1 MEKQYR
7 YFNQRLST
15 VSLEVVRP
23 LIKVLNQPN
32 RMIGIKGA
40 RGVGKTTLLLQYAKQ
55 SLPLDQR
62 TLYVSLDDPWFS
74 NRSLTDFADDFVKQG
89 GTTLLLDEVHH
100 YPNWSEHLKFIYDQ
114 FPGLRILFTGSS
126 VLHIDSSTA
135 DLSRRAVFRTL
146 YGLSFREYL
155 NWTYGTHL
163 EPVPIESVLADHLEI
178 ARTINEQIKPIKAF
192 REYRQRGV
200 YPFSFENNEFYLE
213 KLRETSRIAIE
224 SDIRSYHQLGPDM
237 VDYLLKLLSVLAD
250 TVPLVPNITKLS
262 ERIGTTR
269 NTLIH
274 LLDYLEK
281 AQLIH
286 RLYKQAEGITRLQKP
301 DKLYLNDSNLM
312 FALSW
317 SDVNKGALRETFFV
331 HQVRPAHSLQVAKQG
346 DFIVDENYI
355 IEVGGKNK
363 TNKQIRYLDNAYIAS
378 DDIEYGYKHKIPLW
392 MFGLLY

>member
-1 MEKQYR
+1 MEKQFS
-7 YFNQRLST
+7 YFNQRLATISM
-15 VSLEVVRP
+15 EVVRP
-23 LIKVLNQPN
+23 LIEFLNQPH

-40 RGVGKTTLLLQYAKQ
+40 RGVGKTTLLLQYAKE

-62 TLYVSLDDPWFS
+62 TLYASLDDPWFS

-100 YPNWSEHLKFIYDQ
+100 YPNWSENLKFIYDQ

-135 DLSRRAVFRTL
+135 DLSRRAIFRTL

-163 EPVPIESVLADHLEI
+163 GPVPIENILSDHLGI

-192 REYRQRGV
+192 REYTQRGV
-200 YPFSFENNEFYLE
+200 YPFSFENNEIFLE

-224 SDIRSYHQLGPDM
+224 SDLRSYHQLGPDM

-250 TVPLVPNITKLS
+250 TVPLIPNITKLS

-274 LLDYLEK
+274 LLNYLEK

-286 RLYKQAEGITRLQKP
+286 RLYKKAEGITRLQKP
-301 DKLYLNDSNLM
+301 DKLYLNDPNLM

-317 SDVNKGALRETFFV
+317 SDVDKGALRETFFV
-331 HQVRPAHSLQVAKQG
+331 HQVRPVHSLRLANHG

-355 IEVGGKNK
+355 FEIGGKNK
-363 TNKQIRYLDNAYIAS
+363 TNKQIRKVDNGFIAA
-378 DDIEYGYKHKIPLW
+378 DNIEFGYGNKIPLW

>member
-1 MEKQYR
+1 MEKQFS
-7 YFNQRLST
+7 YFNQRLAS
-15 VSLEVVRP
+15 VSLNQVRP
-23 LIKVLNQPN
+23 LIGVLNQPH

-74 NRSLTDFADDFVKQG
+74 NRSLTEFANDFVKQG

-100 YPNWSEHLKFIYDQ
+100 YPDWSEHLKFIYDQ
-114 FPGLRILFTGSS
+114 FPDLRILFTGSS

-155 NWTYGTHL
+155 NWTNGMQL
-163 EPVPIESVLADHLEI
+163 EPVPLKTILSDHLDI
-178 ARTINEQIKPIKAF
+178 ARTINKQIRPIKAF
-192 REYRQRGV
+192 REYTQRGV
-200 YPFSFENNEFYLE
+200 YPFSFENNEIFLE

-224 SDIRSYHQLGPDM
+224 SDLRSYHQLGPDM
-237 VDYLLKLLSVLAD
+237 VNYLLKLLSVLAD

-262 ERIGTTR
+262 ERIGSTR

-301 DKLYLNDSNLM
+301 DKLYLNDPNLM

-317 SDVNKGALRETFFV
+317 SDVNIGALRETFFV
-331 HQVRPAHSLQVAKQG
+331 HQVRPVSPLRLAIRG
-346 DFIVDENYI
+346 DFIVHEKYT
-355 IEVGGKNK
+355 IEIGGKNK
-363 TNKQIRYLDNAYIAS
+363 TDKQIRTLDNAYIAA
-378 DDIEYGYKHKIPLW
+378 DDIEYGYGNKIPLW

>member
-1 MEKQYR
+1 MEKQFS
-7 YFNQRLST
+7 YFNQRLAS
-15 VSLEVVRP
+15 VSLKQIRP
-23 LIKVLNQPN
+23 LIKVLDKPH

-74 NRSLTDFADDFVKQG
+74 NRSLTEFADDFVKQG

-100 YPNWSEHLKFIYDQ
+100 YPDWSENLKFIYDQ
-114 FPGLRILFTGSS
+114 FPGLRVLFTGSS

-155 NWTYGTHL
+155 NWTYETRL
-163 EPVPIESVLADHLEI
+163 EPVLFETILTDHLEI
-178 ARTINEQIKPIKAF
+178 ARAINDQIKPVKAY
-192 REYRQRGV
+192 REYTQRGV
-200 YPFSFENNEFYLE
+200 YPFSFENNEIFLE

-224 SDIRSYHQLGPDM
+224 SDLRSYHQLGPDM

-262 ERIGTTR
+262 ERIGSTR

-286 RLYKQAEGITRLQKP
+286 RLYKQTEGITRLQKP
-301 DKLYLNDSNLM
+301 DKLYLNDPNLM

-331 HQVRPAHSLQVAKQG
+331 HQVRPARTLRLAKQG
-346 DFIVDENYI
+346 DFIVDEAHT
-355 IEVGGKNK
+355 IEIGGKNK
-363 TNKQIRYLDNAYIAS
+363 TYKQIRNLENAYIAA
-378 DDIEYGYKHKIPLW
+378 DDIEYGYGNKIPLW

>member
-1 MEKQYR
+1 MEKQFR
-7 YFNQRLST
+7 FFNQRLATISMEFVRT
-15 VSLEVVRP
+15 LIEV
-23 LIKVLNQPN
+23 LDQQH

-74 NRSLTDFADDFVKQG
+74 NRSLTDFTDDFVKQG

-100 YPNWSEHLKFIYDQ
+100 YPNWSENLKFMYDQ
-114 FPGLRILFTGSS
+114 FPALRILFTGSS

-155 NWTYGTHL
+155 NWTYGTDL
-163 EPVPIESVLADHLEI
+163 EPVPLKRILTDHPDI
-178 ARTINEQIKPIKAF
+178 ARSINTQFKPIKAF
-192 REYRQRGV
+192 RDYIQKGV
-200 YPFSFENNEFYLE
+200 YPFSFENSDIFLE

-224 SDIRSYHQLGPDM
+224 SDLRSYHQLGPDM
-237 VDYLLKLLSVLAD
+237 VSHLLKLLSVLAD
-250 TVPLVPNITKLS
+250 TVPLTPNITKLS

-301 DKLYLNDSNLM
+301 DKLYLNDPNLM

-317 SDVNKGALRETFFV
+317 SDVNTGALRETFFV
-331 HQVRPAHSLQVAKQG
+331 HQVRPVHSLRLANQG
-346 DFIVDENYI
+346 DFIVDENYT

-363 TNKQIRYLDNAYIAS
+363 TNKQIHSVENAYIAS
-378 DDIEYGYKHKIPLW
+378 DDIEYGYQHKIPLW

>member
-1 MEKQYR
+1 MEKQFS

-15 VSLEVVRP
+15 VTLKQVRP
-23 LIKVLNQPN
+23 LIKVLGQQH

-40 RGVGKTTLLLQYAKQ
+40 RGVGKTTLLLQFAKQ

-62 TLYVSLDDPWFS
+62 TLYLSLDDPWFS
-74 NRSLTDFADDFVKQG
+74 NRSLTEFADDFVKQG
-89 GTTLLLDEVHH
+89 GITLLLDEVHH
-100 YPNWSEHLKFIYDQ
+100 YPNWSENLKFIYDQ
-114 FPGLRILFTGSS
+114 FPGLRVLFTGSP

-163 EPVPIESVLADHLEI
+163 EPVPFETILTNHIEI
-178 ARTINEQIKPIKAF
+178 ARNINEKIRPVKAF
-192 REYRQRGV
+192 REYTQRGI
-200 YPFSFENNEFYLE
+200 YPFAFENIEVFSE
-213 KLRETSRIAIE
+213 KLRETARIAIE
-224 SDIRSYHQLGPDM
+224 SDLRSYHQLGPDM
-237 VDYLLKLLSVLAD
+237 VEYMLKLLSVLAD

-262 ERIGTTR
+262 DRIGSTR
-269 NTLIH
+269 NTLIR

-286 RLYKQAEGITRLQKP
+286 RLFKQAEGITRLQKP
-301 DKLYLNDSNLM
+301 DKLYLNDPNLM

-331 HQVRPAHSLQVAKQG
+331 HQVRPVHSLRLAKER
-346 DFIVDENYI
+346 DFIVDENHT
-355 IEVGGKNK
+355 IEIGGKNK
-363 TNKQIRYLDNAYIAS
+363 TDKQIRNLENAYIAA
-378 DDIEYGYKHKIPLW
+378 DDIEYGYGNKIPLW

>member
-1 MEKQYR
+1 MEKQFS
-7 YFNQRLST
+7 YFNQRLGS
-15 VSLEVVRP
+15 VSLNKIRP
-23 LIKVLNQPN
+23 LIEVLDKPH

-55 SLPLDQR
+55 SLPLDHR

-100 YPNWSEHLKFIYDQ
+100 YPDWSEHLKFIYDQ

-135 DLSRRAVFRTL
+135 DLSRRTVFRTL
-146 YGLSFREYL
+146 HGLSFREYL

-163 EPVPIESVLADHLEI
+163 DPVPVESLLTDHPDI

-192 REYRQRGV
+192 RDFTQSGV
-200 YPFSFENNEFYLE
+200 YPFSFENNEFFLE

-224 SDIRSYHQLGPDM
+224 SDLRSYHKLGPDM

-250 TVPLVPNITKLS
+250 TVPLVPNISKLS

-301 DKLYLNDSNLM
+301 DKLYLNDPNLM

-317 SDVNKGALRETFFV
+317 SEVNTGSLRETFFV
-331 HQVRPAHSLQVAKQG
+331 HQVRPAHSLRLANQG
-346 DFIVDENYI
+346 DFIVDNTHT

-363 TNKQIRYLDNAYIAS
+363 TTKQIHSLENAYIAA
-378 DDIEYGYKHKIPLW
+378 DDIEYGYGNKIPLW

>member
-1 MEKQYR
+1 MEKQFS
-7 YFNQRLST
+7 YFNQRLATISM
-15 VSLEVVRP
+15 EVVRP
-23 LIKVLNQPN
+23 LIELLNQPH

-40 RGVGKTTLLLQYAKQ
+40 RGVGKTTLLLQYAKE

-62 TLYVSLDDPWFS
+62 TLYASLDDPWFS

-100 YPNWSEHLKFIYDQ
+100 YPNWSENLKFIYDQ

-135 DLSRRAVFRTL
+135 DLSRRAISRTL

-163 EPVPIESVLADHLEI
+163 GPVPIENILSDHLGI

-192 REYRQRGV
+192 REYTQRGV
-200 YPFSFENNEFYLE
+200 YPFSFENNEIFLE

-224 SDIRSYHQLGPDM
+224 SDLRSYHQLGPDM

-250 TVPLVPNITKLS
+250 TVPLIPNITKLS

-274 LLDYLEK
+274 LLNYLEK

-286 RLYKQAEGITRLQKP
+286 RLYKKAEGITRLQKP
-301 DKLYLNDSNLM
+301 DKLYLNDPNLM

-317 SDVNKGALRETFFV
+317 SDVDKGALRETFFV
-331 HQVRPAHSLQVAKQG
+331 HQVRPAHSLRLANHG

-355 IEVGGKNK
+355 FEIGGKNK
-363 TNKQIRYLDNAYIAS
+363 TNKQIRKVDNGFIAA
-378 DDIEYGYKHKIPLW
+378 DDIEFGYGNKIPLW

>member
-1 MEKQYR
+1 MEKQFR
-7 YFNQRLST
+7 YFNQRLAS
-15 VSLEVVRP
+15 VSLNQIRP
-23 LIKVLNQPN
+23 LIKILDKPH

-62 TLYVSLDDPWFS
+62 TLYISLDDPWFS
-74 NRSLTDFADDFVKQG
+74 NRSLTEFADNFVKQG

-100 YPNWSEHLKFIYDQ
+100 YPGWSENLKFIYDQ
-114 FPGLRILFTGSS
+114 FPDLRVLFTGSS

-146 YGLSFREYL
+146 NGLSFREYL

-163 EPVPIESVLADHLEI
+163 EPLPIESILADHLDI

-192 REYRQRGV
+192 REYTQRGA
-200 YPFSFENNEFYLE
+200 YPFSFEDDEIFLE

-224 SDIRSYHQLGPDM
+224 SDLRSYHQLGPDM

-262 ERIGTTR
+262 DRIGTTR

-301 DKLYLNDSNLM
+301 DMLYLNDPNLM

-331 HQVRPAHSLQVAKQG
+331 HQVRPVHSLRLANQG
-346 DFIVDENYI
+346 DFIMDENYTVEI
-355 IEVGGKNK
+355 GGKNK
-363 TNKQIRYLDNAYIAS
+363 TDKQIRTLDNAYIAA
-378 DDIEYGYKHKIPLW
+378 DDIEYGYGNKIPLW

>member
-1 MEKQYR
+1 MEKQFR
-7 YFNQRLST
+7 YFNQRRAS
-15 VSLEVVRP
+15 VSLNHVRP
-23 LIKVLNQPN
+23 LIKFLDKPH

-62 TLYVSLDDPWFS
+62 TLYISLDDPWFS
-74 NRSLTDFADDFVKQG
+74 NRSLTEFADNFVKQG

-100 YPNWSEHLKFIYDQ
+100 YPGWSENLKFIYDQ
-114 FPGLRILFTGSS
+114 FPDLRVLFTGSS

-146 YGLSFREYL
+146 NGLSFREYL

-163 EPVPIESVLADHLEI
+163 EPLPIESILADHLDI

-192 REYRQRGV
+192 REYTQRGA
-200 YPFSFENNEFYLE
+200 YPFSFEDDEIFLE

-224 SDIRSYHQLGPDM
+224 SDLRSYHQLGPDM

-301 DKLYLNDSNLM
+301 DKLYLNDPNLM

-331 HQVRPAHSLQVAKQG
+331 HQVRPVHSLRLANQG
-346 DFIVDENYI
+346 DFIMDENYTVEI
-355 IEVGGKNK
+355 GGKNK
-363 TNKQIRYLDNAYIAS
+363 TDKQIRTLDNAFIAA
-378 DDIEYGYKHKIPLW
+378 DDIEYGYGNKIPLW

>member
-1 MEKQYR
+1 MEKQFS
-7 YFNQRLST
+7 YFNQRLATNSMK
-15 VSLEVVRP
+15 VVRP
-23 LIKVLNQPN
+23 LIEVLNQPH

-40 RGVGKTTLLLQYAKQ
+40 RGVGKTTLLLQYAKK

-100 YPNWSEHLKFIYDQ
+100 YPNWSENLKFIYDQ

-126 VLHIDSSTA
+126 VLHIGSSTA
-135 DLSRRAVFRTL
+135 DLSRRAIFRTL

-163 EPVPIESVLADHLEI
+163 EPVPIENILSDHLEI
-178 ARTINEQIKPIKAF
+178 ARAINEQIKPIKAF
-192 REYRQRGV
+192 RDYTQRGV
-200 YPFSFENNEFYLE
+200 YPFSFDNNEIFLE

-224 SDIRSYHQLGPDM
+224 SDLRSYHQLGPDM

-250 TVPLVPNITKLS
+250 TVPLIPNITKLS
-262 ERIGTTR
+262 ERIGSTR

-274 LLDYLEK
+274 LLDYLE
-281 AQLIH
+281 
-286 RLYKQAEGITRLQKP
+286 
-301 DKLYLNDSNLM
+301 
-312 FALSW
+312 
-317 SDVNKGALRETFFV
+317 
-331 HQVRPAHSLQVAKQG
+331 
-346 DFIVDENYI
+346 
-355 IEVGGKNK
+355 
-363 TNKQIRYLDNAYIAS
+363 NAYIAS